1 MKMELTDDLLS
12 GGDLRSIGNS
22 NTVVVLTTSQHDFD
36 ALFRLLFS
44 HDRLVAMRCA
54 DAIEK
59 ITSKNPGYLA
69 KHKTA
74 IIELCKK
81 ARHKELQWHLALI
94 LPRLALS
101 GHEFEFAWKLL
112 SAWAADSGNS
122 KIVRVNAITGLAAL
136 IQKNNLLRARL
147 YDLLDKMSAEKIPSI
162 NARIRK
168 IKNEIY

>member
-1 MKMELTDDLLS
+1 MELNKGFLS

-22 NTVVVLTTSQHDFD
+22 NAVVLLTTSQHDFD
-36 ALFRLLFS
+36 ILFRLLFS

-59 ITSKNPGYLA
+59 ITGKTPGYLA
-69 KHKTA
+69 KHKTE
-74 IIELCKK
+74 ILELCKK

-94 LPRLALS
+94 LPRLALTGS
-101 GHEFEFAWKLL
+101 EFKFAWKLL
-112 SAWAADSGNS
+112 SAWATDTHES

-136 IQKNNLLRARL
+136 TQQDSILSAGL
-147 YDLLDKMSAEKIPSI
+147 YEILEKIGAENIPSL

-168 IKNEIY
+168 IKNGIY